1 MSIKLGIIQKLE
13 DKVAAALR
21 DHNLTAAAG
30 GTPAAQSAM
39 AEYNRLLQDARSSSS
54 IKYLA
59 LHSVAVKQGF
69 YVDKRD
75 QQEMLGTVAQEMSN
89 LSPTE
94 VLAGIKY
101 LKSNYPAIYQ
111 CDVAALD
118 RKESSIVEF
127 MARLPIDQQD
137 QAVAKAK
144 NVQLNAR
151 PITLGVS
158 EAIQPEAREDSVV
171 AIEPFLQPSQS
182 QPLESQSHT
191 SKKQAYISQQSKLPR
206 AHSSEIYK
214 NKFDFEPTY
223 TRLQTKISEES
234 ISIPLKNLWIGVL
247 LLFCLISGVTLGILS
262 NSSSRSTQSYVD
274 QVKVNQ
280 EADKKTNNITNSQ
293 DGIIASQPIS
303 SPTSAPIVLQSK
315 PIITSGSS
323 IPVNSGGNINNGV
336 DLSNPVILRPT
347 TPIYSTTPKSNITK
361 SLPVRQEAEQTLE
374 NPSSKPSS
382 ELRPKKREITSES
395 EEDSEEVISNPLPV
409 SSPSTERKSL
419 QPPQISSNQNSPE
432 KLISTYYQDIN
443 DRQYQSAWAKLPSD
457 LQQNRNIHPQGY
469 QSFAGF
475 FDRMRSIQVNELMVV
490 EETASQAVV
499 AADLNCEFRKDVK
512 SPLFLRFVL
521 NKNDPNQ
528 QWKISKI
535 KLDPNR
541 KSFCG

>member
-1 MSIKLGIIQKLE
+1 VVDRSGIIQKLE

-39 AEYNRLLQDARSSSS
+39 AEYNRLVQDASSSSS

-69 YVDKRD
+69 YADKRD
-75 QQEMLGTVAQEMSN
+75 QQEMLGMVAQEMNN
-89 LSPTE
+89 LSPAE

-101 LKSNYPAIYQ
+101 LKSNYPTIYQ
-111 CDVAALD
+111 CDAAALD

-144 NVQLNAR
+144 NIQLNAR

-158 EAIQPEAREDSVV
+158 EAIQPEARENPVV
-171 AIEPFLQPSQS
+171 AKEPFIQRSQS
-182 QPLESQSHT
+182 QLLESHT
-191 SKKQAYISQQSKLPR
+191 SKKQAYVSQQSKLLR
-206 AHSSEIYK
+206 AHSSESHR

-247 LLFCLISGVTLGILS
+247 LLFCLISGVTLGVLS
-262 NSSSRSTQSYVD
+262 NFSSRSIQSYVD
-274 QVKVNQ
+274 QVKVDQ
-280 EADKKTNNITNSQ
+280 EDDKKTNNITNTQ

-303 SPTSAPIVLQSK
+303 SPTGAPIVLQRK
-315 PIITSGSS
+315 PVVTSGSS
-323 IPVNSGGNINNGV
+323 IPVNSGGNTNNDV
-336 DLSNPVILRPT
+336 DFSNPVILKPT

-361 SLPVRQEAEQTLE
+361 SLPVTQEAEQTLE

-395 EEDSEEVISNPLPV
+395 EEDRGEIISSPVPV
-409 SSPSTERKSL
+409 SSPSTEKKSL

-475 FDRMRSIQVNELMVV
+475 FDRMKSIQVNELMVV

-521 NKNDPNQ
+521 NKNNSNQ

>member
-1 MSIKLGIIQKLE
+1 VVDRSGIIQKLE

-21 DHNLTAAAG
+21 DHNLTAAAV

-39 AEYNRLLQDARSSSS
+39 AEYNRLLQDMGSSIG

-89 LSPTE
+89 LSPAE

-158 EAIQPEAREDSVV
+158 EAIQPEA
-171 AIEPFLQPSQS
+171 IEPFLQPSQS

-206 AHSSEIYK
+206 AHSSESHR

-262 NSSSRSTQSYVD
+262 NFSSRSTQSYVD

-280 EADKKTNNITNSQ
+280 EDDKKTNNITNNSQ
-293 DGIIASQPIS
+293 DGVIASQPIS

-336 DLSNPVILRPT
+336 DLSNPVISRPT

-395 EEDSEEVISNPLPV
+395 EEDSGEVISSPVPV
-409 SSPSTERKSL
+409 SSPSTEKKSL

-475 FDRMRSIQVNELMVV
+475 FDRMKSIQVNELMVV